1 MMAEPYRQGISQVLA
16 DLDVDGAKGLS
27 DGDAAERQGRYG
39 RNVLP
44 SDDGVNWFQ
53 LIISQ
58 FTDVMVIVLIVAAII
73 SAFLGEA
80 TDVIVILAIVA
91 LNALLGIY
99 QEYQAEQALAALSR
113 LQVPQVRVR
122 RGGQIREISA
132 EELTPGDIVL
142 IGEGDR
148 IPADGRLIESINLQI
163 EEAALTGESVPVE
176 KSTNSISTE
185 GAVPIGD
192 RTNMAYMGTAV
203 NYGRGEMVVTQT
215 GLQTEI
221 GNIATMLLQVQGGAT
236 PLQRRLNHLG
246 HILATAA
253 LIVVAIVFF
262 VGFLI
267 QGIPAEQMF
276 LIAISLAVAA
286 VPEGLPALVTIGL
299 SLGANRMVKR
309 NVLIRR
315 LPAVETLGSV
325 TVICSDKTG
334 TLTKN
339 EMTATYLVLPR
350 HDDIRVEGAGYVA
363 EGDLVSLGTRDPA
376 NLGKPVNA
384 ENDEAAQRMLK
395 AMALST
401 NVYLETQDAGNQ
413 VKVVGDSTE
422 AALLVAAQK
431 IGFTRERLEQD
442 MPRVSELPFSSE
454 RKAMTTVHEVRSDTA
469 QQLFPDAK
477 YVVITKGAPD
487 RLIDWSESEQ
497 TPDAVVALS
506 ESGRSRWQQRV
517 NTMANDGLRVLGIA
531 WRPLD
536 ELPTEITPEIE
547 RDLELIGLIGI
558 LDPARPEAKVA
569 VQRAREA
576 GIRTIM
582 ITGDHALTAEAIA
595 RDLGI
600 IDTGQRAITGSAL
613 DDMGDAELE
622 VALQRTSCFA
632 RVSPAHKLR
641 LVQVLQEQD
650 KIVAM
655 TGDGVNDAPALKQA
669 DIGVAMG
676 ITGADVSKGASE
688 MILTDDN
695 FRSIV
700 AAIEEGRAIYDNIKK
715 FIKYML
721 SSNVGE
727 ILVMFVALL
736 INMPIPLLAIQIL
749 WINLVTDGLPAIALG
764 FEPAE
769 EGVMRRRPRPT
780 NESVFAQG
788 AGLHI
793 AIVGVLIAILTLI
806 SYAWGYTTIGLD
818 AFNPSLGLERLERAA
833 VVDLAGEAATP
844 AAWDEWTAEQR
855 TAFLVA
861 DAEAG
866 ASFLEGHGEGGKDP
880 GRHLLAQAE
889 RVPRTIAF
897 TVLAFTQ
904 MFQVM
909 AIHAGDQTT
918 FWRAGVKGNPLMFWA
933 VLSTFALQLF
943 VVYVPFFQ
951 ELFDTRALDLTHLAV
966 SVVAGIFVL
975 LFVEVEKAAFRRWLF
990 AGNEAGQSPALS

>member
-1 MMAEPYRQGISQVLA
+1 MADAYRQDVQSTLSELGVDQTLG
-16 DLDVDGAKGLS
+16 LD
-27 DGDAAERQGRYG
+27 DAEAQSRLEKFG
-39 RNVLP
+39 RNALP
-44 SDDGVNWFQ
+44 TDQGVNWAR
-53 LIISQ
+53 LILGQ
-58 FTDVMVIVLIVAAII
+58 FTDVMVIILIVAAVI
-73 SAFLGEA
+73 SAILGEA
-80 TDVIVILAIVA
+80 TDVIVILAIVV
-91 LNALLGIY
+91 LNAMLGIY

-122 RGGQIREISA
+122 RGGQIHEISA
-132 EELTPGDIVL
+132 EELVPGDIVL

-148 IPADGRLIESINLQI
+148 IPADGRLIESINLQV
-163 EEAALTGESVPVE
+163 EEAALTGESIPVE
-176 KSTNSISTE
+176 KEVEAIEANEAI
-185 GAVPIGD
+185 PLGD
-192 RTNMAYMGTAV
+192 RVNMAYMGTLV
-203 NYGRGEMVVTQT
+203 NYGRGEMAVTST
-215 GLQTEI
+215 GLRTEI
-221 GNIATMLLQVQGGAT
+221 GNIATMLMQVEEGTT

-246 HILATAA
+246 RILATAA
-253 LIVVAIVFF
+253 LIVVAIVFI
-262 VGFLI
+262 VGFWV

-309 NVLIRR
+309 NALIRR

-325 TVICSDKTG
+325 NVICSDKTG

-350 HDDIRVEGAGYVA
+350 HDDIKVEGTGYVP
-363 EGDLVSLGTRDPA
+363 EGNLVSLGTHDPS
-376 NLGKPVNA
+376 NLGKPVDA
-384 ENDEAAQRMLK
+384 ENDKAAQRMLK

-401 NVYLETQDAGNQ
+401 NVYLETMASADQ

-431 IGFTRERLEQD
+431 IGFTREVLEQE
-442 MPRVSELPFSSE
+442 MPRVAELPFSSE
-454 RKAMTTVHEVRSDTA
+454 RKAMTTVHQVVGEAAKR
-469 QQLFPDAK
+469 LFPDAEF
-477 YVVITKGAPD
+477 VAITKGAPD
-487 RLIDWSESEQ
+487 RLIEWSASEQ
-497 TPDAVVALS
+497 TPDDVVDMS
-506 ESGRSRWQQRV
+506 EGRRRDWQRRV
-517 NTMANDGLRVLGIA
+517 DSMANDGLRVLGIA
-531 WRPLD
+531 WRPLKQLPD
-536 ELPTEITPEIE
+536 EISPEIE
-547 RDLELIGLIGI
+547 RHLELIGLIGI
-558 LDPARPEAKVA
+558 LDPARPEAKIA

-582 ITGDHALTAEAIA
+582 ITGDHVLTAEAIA

-600 IDTGQRAITGSAL
+600 IDGEEKAITGS
-613 DDMGDAELE
+613 ELE
-622 VALQRTSCFA
+622 TLGDEALEAAVRRTSCFA

-641 LVQVLQEQD
+641 LVQVLQNQNN
-650 KIVAM
+650 IVAM

-736 INMPIPLLAIQIL
+736 INLPIPLLAIQIL

-769 EGVMRRRPRPT
+769 KGVMRRRPRPT
-780 NESVFAQG
+780 NESIFAGG
-788 AGLHI
+788 AGIHI
-793 AIVGVLIAILTLI
+793 VLVGILIAILTLI
-806 SYAWGYTTIGLD
+806 SYVWGYGTIGLD
-818 AFNPSLGLERLERAA
+818 ASLPSLGLEHLKRSA
-833 VVDLAGEAATP
+833 VVALAGEEATP
-844 AAWDEWTAEQR
+844 LAWDEWNANEKV
-855 TAFLVA
+855 AFLGVA
-861 DAEAG
+861 EKEAG
-866 ASFLEGHGEGGKDP
+866 AGFLEDHGEGKDP
-880 GRHLLAQAE
+880 GRHLLDQVE
-889 RVPRTIAF
+889 RIPRTIAF

-909 AIHAGDQTT
+909 AIHAGDRTT
-918 FWRAGVKGNPLMFWA
+918 FWQAGFKGNKLLFWA
-933 VLSTFALQLF
+933 VLSTFLLQLI
-943 VVYVPFFQ
+943 VVFIPFFQ
-951 ELFDTRALDLTHLAV
+951 TLFDTAALNVTHVVV
-966 SVVAGIFVL
+966 SIVAGIAVL
-975 LFVEVEKAAFRRWLF
+975 LFVEVEKFVFRRVLQLD
-990 AGNEAGQSPALS
+990 ANLPTPAVA

>member
-1 MMAEPYRQGISQVLA
+1 MTAEPYRQDIGQVLA
-16 DLDVDGAKGLS
+16 GLDVDSAKGLS
-27 DGDAAERQGRYG
+27 DSDVAARHSQYG
-39 RNVLP
+39 KNVLP

-53 LIISQ
+53 LILSQ
-58 FTDVMVIVLIVAAII
+58 FTDVMVIVLIVAAAI
-73 SAFLGEA
+73 SALLGEA

-122 RGGQIREISA
+122 RGGQIHEISA

-176 KSTNSISTE
+176 KIKDAISSE

-192 RTNMAYMGTAV
+192 RANMAYMGTAV

-221 GNIATMLLQVQGGAT
+221 GNIATMLLQVEGGAT

-363 EGDLVSLGTRDPA
+363 EGDLVSLGTHDPA
-376 NLGKPVNA
+376 NLGKQVDA
-384 ENDEAAQRMLK
+384 DNDDAAQRMLK

-401 NVYLETQDAGNQ
+401 NVFLETQDTSNQ

-431 IGFTRERLEQD
+431 IGFTREQLEQD
-442 MPRVSELPFSSE
+442 MPRVAELPFSSE
-454 RKAMTTVHEVRSDTA
+454 RKAMTTVHEVQGETA
-469 QQLFPDAK
+469 HRLFPDAK
-477 YVVITKGAPD
+477 FAVITKGAPD
-487 RLIDWSESEQ
+487 RLIEWSESEQ
-497 TPDAVVALS
+497 TPDAVVDLN
-506 ESGRSRWQQRV
+506 ESGRDRWQQRV
-517 NTMANDGLRVLGIA
+517 NAMANDGLRVLGIA

-547 RDLELIGLIGI
+547 RGLELIGLIGI

-600 IDTGQRAITGSAL
+600 IDAGQRAITGGVL
-613 DDMGDAELE
+613 DDMADAELE
-622 VALQRTSCFA
+622 AALQQTACFA

-641 LVQVLQEQD
+641 LVQVLQGQD
-650 KIVAM
+650 NIVAM

-833 VVDLAGEAATP
+833 IVDLVGEEAAP
-844 AAWDEWTAEQR
+844 AAWDDWTAKQR

-866 ASFLEGHGEGGKDP
+866 ASFLEGHGEAGKDP

-889 RVPRTIAF
+889 RIPRTIAF

-904 MFQVM
+904 MFQVV

-918 FWRAGVKGNPLMFWA
+918 FWRAGFKGNPLMFWA
-933 VLSTFALQLF
+933 VLSTFALQLI

-951 ELFDTRALDLTHLAV
+951 ELFDTRALNMTHLAV

-990 AGNEAGQSPALS
+990 AGNKPGQSPALS

>member
-1 MMAEPYRQGISQVLA
+1 MAAPYRQQTDRTLA
-16 DLDVDGAKGLS
+16 ELGVDKTLGLH
-27 DGDAAERQGRYG
+27 DAEVQARQIEFGT
-39 RNVLP
+39 NALP
-44 SDDGVNWFQ
+44 TDQGVNWIQ
-53 LIISQ
+53 LILGQ
-58 FTDVMVIVLIVAAII
+58 FTDVMVIILIIAAAI
-73 SAFLGEA
+73 SALLGEA
-80 TDVIVILAIVA
+80 TDVVVILAIVA

-113 LQVPQVRVR
+113 LQVPLVRVR
-122 RGGQIREISA
+122 RGGHIHEISA
-132 EELTPGDIVL
+132 EELVPGDVVL
-142 IGEGDR
+142 VGEGDR
-148 IPADGRLIESINLQI
+148 IPADGRLIEAINLQI

-176 KSTNSISTE
+176 KDTAAIVSQEDI
-185 GAVPIGD
+185 AIGD
-192 RTNMAYMGTAV
+192 RKNMAYMGTAV
-203 NYGRGEMVVTQT
+203 NYGRGEMVVTAT
-215 GLQTEI
+215 GLSTEI
-221 GNIATMLLQVQGGAT
+221 GNIATMLLQVEEGTT

-246 HILATAA
+246 RILATGA

-262 VGFLI
+262 VGFLV

-350 HDDIRVEGAGYVA
+350 HDDIRVEGTGYA
-363 EGDLVSLGTRDPA
+363 PEGDLVSLGTHDPA
-376 NLGKPVNA
+376 NLGQPVDA

-401 NVYLETQDAGNQ
+401 NVYLETLDASDQ
-413 VKVVGDSTE
+413 LKVVGDSTE

-431 IGFTRERLEQD
+431 IGFTRERLEDD
-442 MPRVSELPFSSE
+442 MPRVAELPFSSA
-454 RKAMTTVHEVRSDTA
+454 RKAMTTVHEVLGETA
-469 QQLFPDAK
+469 QRLFPGAK
-477 YVVITKGAPD
+477 FVAITKGAPD
-487 RLIDWSESEQ
+487 RLIEWSTSEQ
-497 TPDAVVALS
+497 TPEAAVDLS
-506 ESGRSRWQQRV
+506 ESRRMDWQRRV
-517 NTMANDGLRVLGIA
+517 DAMANEGLRVLGIA
-531 WRPLD
+531 WRPLE
-536 ELPTEITPEIE
+536 ELPAAITPEIE
-547 RDLELIGLIGI
+547 RGLELIGLIGI

-569 VQRAREA
+569 VRRAREA

-600 IDTGQRAITGSAL
+600 IGVEQRAITGSEL
-613 DDMGDAELE
+613 EPMSDAELE
-622 VALQRTSCFA
+622 RAAARTSCFA
-632 RVSPAHKLR
+632 RVSPTHKLR
-641 LVQVLQEQD
+641 LVQVLQKQGN
-650 KIVAM
+650 IVAM

-688 MILTDDN
+688 MVLTDDN

-727 ILVMFVALL
+727 ILVMFIALL
-736 INMPIPLLAIQIL
+736 INLPIPLLAIQIL

-780 NESVFAQG
+780 NESIFAQG
-788 AGLHI
+788 TGLHI
-793 AIVGVLIAILTLI
+793 VLVGVLIAILTLI
-806 SYAWGYTTIGLD
+806 SYVWGYSTIGLD
-818 AFNPSLGLERLERAA
+818 AFDPSLKLETLGRAA
-833 VVDLAGEAATP
+833 VVEIAGEEAAP
-844 AAWDEWTAEQR
+844 ADWDAWSAEER
-855 TAFLVA
+855 IIFLGVA
-861 DAEAG
+861 EAEAG
-866 ASFLEGHGEGGKDP
+866 AQFLEEHEGGIADP
-880 GRHLLAQAE
+880 GRHLLDQAE
-889 RVPRTIAF
+889 RIPRTIAF

-909 AIHAGDQTT
+909 AIHAGDRTT
-918 FWRAGVKGNPLMFWA
+918 FLQAGFKGNPLMFWA
-933 VLSTFALQLF
+933 VLSTFILQLL
-943 VVYVPFFQ
+943 VVYAPFFQ
-951 ELFDTRALDLTHLAV
+951 HLFDTSPMSLTHVIA
-966 SVVAGIFVL
+966 SVGAGLFVL
-975 LFVEVEKAAFRRWLF
+975 LFVEVEKMVFRRAWR
-990 AGNEAGQSPALS
+990 ANEALQAET

>member
-1 MMAEPYRQGISQVLA
+1 MLMQV
-16 DLDVDGAKGLS
+16 
-27 DGDAAERQGRYG
+27 
-39 RNVLP
+39 
-44 SDDGVNWFQ
+44 
-53 LIISQ
+53 
-58 FTDVMVIVLIVAAII
+58 
-73 SAFLGEA
+73 
-80 TDVIVILAIVA
+80 
-91 LNALLGIY
+91 
-99 QEYQAEQALAALSR
+99 
-113 LQVPQVRVR
+113 
-122 RGGQIREISA
+122 
-132 EELTPGDIVL
+132 EE
-142 IGEGDR
+142 
-148 IPADGRLIESINLQI
+148 
-163 EEAALTGESVPVE
+163 
-176 KSTNSISTE
+176 
-185 GAVPIGD
+185 
-192 RTNMAYMGTAV
+192 GT
-203 NYGRGEMVVTQT
+203 
-215 GLQTEI
+215 
-221 GNIATMLLQVQGGAT
+221 T

-246 HILATAA
+246 RILATAA
-253 LIVVAIVFF
+253 LIVVAIVFI
-262 VGFLI
+262 VGFWV

-309 NVLIRR
+309 NALIRR

-325 TVICSDKTG
+325 NVICSDKTG

-350 HDDIRVEGAGYVA
+350 HDDIKVEGTGYLPK
-363 EGDLVSLGTRDPA
+363 GNLVSLGTHDPA
-376 NLGKPVNA
+376 NLGKPIDA

-401 NVYLETQDAGNQ
+401 NVYLETMDSTDQ

-431 IGFTRERLEQD
+431 IGFTRESLEQD
-442 MPRVSELPFSSE
+442 MPRVAELPFSSE
-454 RKAMTTVHEVRSDTA
+454 RKAMTTVHQVVGETA
-469 QQLFPDAK
+469 KRLFPDAE
-477 YVVITKGAPD
+477 YVAITKGAPD
-487 RLIDWSESEQ
+487 RLIEWSESEQ
-497 TPDAVVALS
+497 TPDDVVDLS
-506 ESGRSRWQQRV
+506 ESRRMDWQQRV
-517 NTMANDGLRVLGIA
+517 DSMANDGLRVLGIA

-536 ELPTEITPEIE
+536 DLPEQIGPEIE
-547 RDLELIGLIGI
+547 RGLELIGLIGI

-582 ITGDHALTAEAIA
+582 ITGDHILTAEAIA

-600 IDTGQRAITGSAL
+600 IDDEERAITGSEL
-613 DDMGDAELE
+613 DSLSDEELE
-622 VALQRTSCFA
+622 AAARQTSCFA

-641 LVQVLQEQD
+641 LVQVLQNQNN
-650 KIVAM
+650 IVAM

-736 INMPIPLLAIQIL
+736 INLPIPLLAIQIL

-780 NESVFAQG
+780 NESIFAGG
-788 AGLHI
+788 AGIHI
-793 AIVGVLIAILTLI
+793 VLVGILIAILTLI
-806 SYAWGYTTIGLD
+806 SYVWGYTTIGLD
-818 AFNPSLGLERLERAA
+818 SSLPSLGLEQLDRDALVELTG
-833 VVDLAGEAATP
+833 DEAAP
-844 AAWDEWTAEQR
+844 EAWDEWSTNDRVVFLGIAEK
-855 TAFLVA
+855 
-861 DAEAG
+861 EAG
-866 ASFLEGHGEGGKDP
+866 AGFLEDHGEGKDP
-880 GRHLLAQAE
+880 GRHLLDQAE
-889 RVPRTIAF
+889 RTPRTIAF

-909 AIHAGDQTT
+909 AIHAGDRTT
-918 FWRAGVKGNPLMFWA
+918 FWQAGFKGNMLLFWA
-933 VLSTFALQLF
+933 VLSTFLLQLI

-951 ELFDTRALDLTHLAV
+951 TLFDTTALDLTHVVV
-966 SVVAGIFVL
+966 SIVAGIAVL
-975 LFVEVEKAAFRRWLF
+975 LFVEVEKLVFRRMLSLDTS
-990 AGNEAGQSPALS
+990 AAAPAAA

>member
-1 MMAEPYRQGISQVLA
+1 MAETFRK
-16 DLDVDGAKGLS
+16 DVHEVAVEFGVDPAQGLS
-27 DGDAAERQGRYG
+27 DAEVLSRQGEFG
-39 RNVLP
+39 KNALP
-44 SDDGVNWFQ
+44 TDEGTNWAG
-53 LIISQ
+53 LILGQ
-58 FTDVMVIVLIVAAII
+58 FTDVMVIVLIVAAAI
-73 SAFLGEA
+73 SALLGEA

-122 RGGQIREISA
+122 RESQIHEISA
-132 EELTPGDIVL
+132 EELVPGDIVL

-148 IPADGRLIESINLQI
+148 IPADGRLSETINLQI

-176 KSTNSISTE
+176 KSTSVIEIE
-185 GAVPIGD
+185 GDVPLGD
-192 RTNMAYMGTAV
+192 RSNMAYMGTAV
-203 NYGRGEMVVTQT
+203 NYGRGEMVVTKT

-221 GNIATMLLQVQGGAT
+221 GNIATMLLQVEEGTT

-267 QGIPAEQMF
+267 QGVPAEQMF

-325 TVICSDKTG
+325 NIICSDKTG

-350 HDDIRVEGAGYVA
+350 HDDIRVEGTGYIP
-363 EGDLVSLGTRDPA
+363 EGGLFSLGTHDPA
-376 NLGKPVNA
+376 NLGKPVDA
-384 ENDEAAQRMLK
+384 ETDFAAQRMLK

-401 NVYLETQDAGNQ
+401 NVYLETQDSGDQ

-442 MPRVSELPFSSE
+442 MPRVAELPFSSE
-454 RKAMTTVHEVRSDTA
+454 RKAMTTVHEVLGDTA
-469 QQLFPDAK
+469 RDLFPDTK
-477 YVVITKGAPD
+477 YVIITKGAPD
-487 RLIDWSESEQ
+487 RLIDWSTSEQ
-497 TPDAVVALS
+497 TPDDIVDLS
-506 ESGRSRWQQRV
+506 EGRRGDWQQRV
-517 NTMANDGLRVLGIA
+517 DTMANDGLRVLGIA
-531 WRPLD
+531 WRSLD
-536 ELPTEITPEIE
+536 ELPAEIGPEIE

-576 GIRTIM
+576 GVRTIM

-595 RDLGI
+595 RDLSI
-600 IDTGQRAITGSAL
+600 IDAEERAISGSDLDAMSDEELDEAVQRA
-613 DDMGDAELE
+613 
-622 VALQRTSCFA
+622 SCFA

-641 LVQVLQEQD
+641 LVQALQD
-650 KIVAM
+650 RDNIVAM

-676 ITGADVSKGASE
+676 ITGADVSKGAAE

-736 INMPIPLLAIQIL
+736 INLPLPLLAIQIL

-780 NESVFAQG
+780 NESIFAHG
-788 AGLHI
+788 TGIHI
-793 AIVGVLIAILTLI
+793 VLVGILIAILTLA
-806 SYAWGYTTIGLD
+806 SYAWGYTTINLD
-818 AFNPSLGLERLERAA
+818 AFSPSLGLEALGRSA
-833 VVDLAGEAATP
+833 VVGLAGEEATP
-844 AAWDEWTAEQR
+844 ATWDEWTAGER
-855 TAFLVA
+855 VAFLGS
-861 DAEAG
+861 AEAG
-866 ASFLEGHGEGGKDP
+866 AQFLEGHEEGGKDP
-880 GRHLLAQAE
+880 GRQLLSQAE
-889 RVPRTIAF
+889 RIPRTIAF

-904 MFQVM
+904 MFQVV
-909 AIHAGDQTT
+909 AIHAGDHTT
-918 FWRAGVKGNPLMFWA
+918 FWRAGFKGNPLMFWA
-933 VLSTFALQLF
+933 VLSTFVLQLI

-951 ELFDTRALDLTHLAV
+951 ELFDTRALDMTHV
-966 SVVAGIFVL
+966 VISVVAGIFVL
-975 LFVEVEKAAFRRWLF
+975 LFVEVEKVVFRHWLLTDEEGRMAA
-990 AGNEAGQSPALS
+990 AP

>member
-1 MMAEPYRQGISQVLA
+1 METFRKDIDEVAAEYG
-16 DLDVDGAKGLS
+16 VDPAQGLS
-27 DGDAAERQGRYG
+27 ESKAVARQSEYG
-39 RNVLP
+39 KNALP
-44 SDDGVNWFQ
+44 TDEGVNWLQ
-53 LIISQ
+53 MILAQ
-58 FTDVMVIVLIVAAII
+58 FTDVMVIVLIVAAAI
-73 SAFLGEA
+73 SALLGEA

-122 RGGQIREISA
+122 RDGQIREISA
-132 EELTPGDIVL
+132 EDLVPGDVVL

-148 IPADGRLIESINLQI
+148 IPADGRLIETINLQT

-176 KSTNSISTE
+176 KSTAPIETAGN
-185 GAVPIGD
+185 VPLGD
-192 RTNMAYMGTAV
+192 RLNMAFMGTAV
-203 NYGRGEMVVTQT
+203 NYGRGEMVVTRI
-215 GLQTEI
+215 GLNTEI
-221 GNIATMLLQVQGGAT
+221 GNIATMLLQVEEGTT

-325 TVICSDKTG
+325 NVICSDKTG

-350 HDDIRVEGAGYVA
+350 HDDIRVEGTGYVP
-363 EGDLVSLGTRDPA
+363 EGGLFSLGTRDPA
-376 NLGKPVNA
+376 NLGKPVDA
-384 ENDEAAQRMLK
+384 EKDFAAQRMLK

-401 NVYLETQDAGNQ
+401 NVYLETQDNSDQ
-413 VKVVGDSTE
+413 VNVVGDSTE
-422 AALLVAAQK
+422 AALLVAARK
-431 IGFTRERLEQD
+431 IGFTRERLERD
-442 MPRVSELPFSSE
+442 MPRVAELPFSSE
-454 RKAMTTVHEVRSDTA
+454 RKAMSTVHEVAGETA
-469 QQLFPDAK
+469 RLLFPDTK

-487 RLIDWSESEQ
+487 RLIDWSTSEQ
-497 TPDAVVALS
+497 TPDDVVDMS
-506 ESGRSRWQQRV
+506 ERRRSDWQERV
-517 NTMANDGLRVLGIA
+517 DAMANDGLRVLGIA
-531 WRPLD
+531 WKPLD
-536 ELPTEITPEIE
+536 DLPAEMGPEIE
-547 RDLELIGLIGI
+547 RELELIGLIGI

-595 RDLGI
+595 RDLDI
-600 IDTGQRAITGSAL
+600 IDAQERAISGSEL
-613 DDMGDAELE
+613 DGMTDEELDE
-622 VALQRTSCFA
+622 AVRRTSCFA

-641 LVQVLQEQD
+641 LVQTLQEQD
-650 KIVAM
+650 NIVAM

-669 DIGVAMG
+669 EIGVAMG

-736 INMPIPLLAIQIL
+736 INLPIPLLAIQIL

-780 NESVFAQG
+780 NESIFAQG
-788 AGLHI
+788 AGIHI
-793 AIVGVLIAILTLI
+793 AVVGVLIAILTLA
-806 SYAWGYTTIGLD
+806 SYVWGYTTINLD
-818 AFNPSLGLERLERAA
+818 AFSPSLGLEALDRAA
-833 VVDLAGEAATP
+833 LVKLAGAEAAP
-844 AAWDEWTAEQR
+844 EAWDDWAAEER
-855 TAFLVA
+855 VAFLGS
-861 DAEAG
+861 AEAG
-866 ASFLEGHGEGGKDP
+866 AQFLEEHEEGGKDP
-880 GRHLLAQAE
+880 GRHLMSQVE
-889 RVPRTIAF
+889 RIPRTIAF

-904 MFQVM
+904 MFQVI
-909 AIHAGDQTT
+909 AIHAGDHTT
-918 FWRAGVKGNPLMFWA
+918 FWRAGFKGNPLMFWA
-933 VLSTFALQLF
+933 VLSTFLLQLI

-951 ELFDTRALDLTHLAV
+951 NLFDTRALDMTHVIV
-966 SVVAGIFVL
+966 SVVAGIAVL
-975 LFVEVEKAAFRRWLF
+975 FFVEAEKAVFRHSLLADKERRM
-990 AGNEAGQSPALS
+990 ATP

>member
-1 MMAEPYRQGISQVLA
+1 MMAEPFRQGTLQVLA
-16 DLDVDGAKGLS
+16 ALEVDSALGLS
-27 DGDAAERQGRYG
+27 DAEALQRQSEHGK
-39 RNVLP
+39 NVLP
-44 SDDGVNWFQ
+44 SDDGVNWFK
-53 LIISQ
+53 LVMAQ
-58 FTDVMVIVLIVAAII
+58 FTDVMVIVLIVAAFI
-73 SAFLGEA
+73 SALLGEA

-122 RGGQIREISA
+122 RGGQIHEISA

-163 EEAALTGESVPVE
+163 EEAALTGESAPVE
-176 KSTNSISTE
+176 KVTGAITNE

-192 RTNMAYMGTAV
+192 RANMAYMGTAV

-221 GNIATMLLQVQGGAT
+221 GNIATMLLQVEAGTT

-309 NVLIRR
+309 SVLIRR

-325 TVICSDKTG
+325 NVICSDKTG

-363 EGDLVSLGTRDPA
+363 EGNLVSLGTQDPA
-376 NLGKPVNA
+376 NRGIPVNVKK
-384 ENDEAAQRMLK
+384 DEAAQRMLK

-401 NVYLETQDAGNQ
+401 NVYLETQAASDQ

-431 IGFTRERLEQD
+431 IGFTREQLELD
-442 MPRVSELPFSSE
+442 LPRVAELPFSSE
-454 RKAMTTVHEVRSDTA
+454 RKAMTTVHEVRGEAA
-469 QQLFPDAK
+469 QRLFPDAK

-487 RLIDWSESEQ
+487 RLIEWSESER
-497 TPDAVVALS
+497 TPDEALDLS
-506 ESGRSRWQQRV
+506 DSDRRLWQQRV
-517 NTMANDGLRVLGIA
+517 DELANDGLRVLGIA

-536 ELPTEITPEIE
+536 ELPTEIRPEIE

-558 LDPARPEAKVA
+558 LDPARPEAKLA
-569 VQRAREA
+569 VRRAREA

-600 IDTGQRAITGSAL
+600 IDAEQKAITGTAL
-613 DDMGDAELE
+613 EDMTDAELE
-622 VALQRTSCFA
+622 AAFERTSCFA

-641 LVQVLQEQD
+641 LVQLLQGQNN
-650 KIVAM
+650 IVAM

-736 INMPIPLLAIQIL
+736 INLPIPLLAIQIL

-769 EGVMRRRPRPT
+769 EGVMQRRPRPS
-780 NESVFAQG
+780 NESIFAQG
-788 AGLHI
+788 TGLHI

-818 AFNPSLGLERLERAA
+818 ASSPSLGLEGLERAA
-833 VVDLAGEAATP
+833 VVDLAGEDAVP
-844 AAWDEWTAEQR
+844 DAWDGWTADER
-855 TAFLVA
+855 VVFL
-861 DAEAG
+861 DAEAATG
-866 ASFLEGHGEGGKDP
+866 ADFLEAHDEADGAP
-880 GRHLLAQAE
+880 GPHLLNQAE
-889 RVPRTIAF
+889 RIPRTIAF

-918 FWRAGVKGNPLMFWA
+918 FWQAGFKGNKLLFWA
-933 VLSTFALQLF
+933 VLSTFALQLI
-943 VVYVPFFQ
+943 VVYMPLFQ
-951 ELFDTRALDLTHLAV
+951 ELFDTRALDMTHLAV
-966 SVVAGIFVL
+966 SIIAGLFVL
-975 LFVEVEKAAFRRWLF
+975 LFVEVEKAVFRRWLF
-990 AGNEAGQSPALS
+990 AGKLSL

>member
-1 MMAEPYRQGISQVLA
+1 MAAAYRQDVQATLSQLEVDKTA
-16 DLDVDGAKGLS
+16 GLDDAEVRSRQAKFGKN
-27 DGDAAERQGRYG
+27 A
-39 RNVLP
+39 LP
-44 SDDGVNWFQ
+44 SDQGVNWIQ
-53 LIISQ
+53 LILGQ
-58 FTDVMVIVLIVAAII
+58 FTDVMVIILIVAAFI
-73 SAFLGEA
+73 SALLGEA

-91 LNALLGIY
+91 LNAMLGIY

-122 RGGQIREISA
+122 RSGKIQEISA

-148 IPADGRLIESINLQI
+148 VPADGRLIESINLQV
-163 EEAALTGESVPVE
+163 EEAALTGESAPVDKE
-176 KSTNSISTE
+176 TDAIKTDEVI
-185 GAVPIGD
+185 PLGD
-192 RTNMAYMGTAV
+192 RVNMAYMGTTV
-203 NYGRGEMVVTQT
+203 NYGRGEMVVIHT
-215 GLQTEI
+215 GLRTEI
-221 GNIATMLLQVQGGAT
+221 GNIATMLMQVEEGTT

-246 HILATAA
+246 RILASAA
-253 LIVVAIVFF
+253 LIVVAIVFI
-262 VGFLI
+262 VGFWV

-309 NVLIRR
+309 NALIRR

-334 TLTKN
+334 TLTRN
-339 EMTATYLVLPR
+339 EMTATRLVLPR
-350 HDDIRVEGAGYVA
+350 QDEIKIEGAGYLP
-363 EGDLVSLGTRDPA
+363 EGKLVSLGAREPA
-376 NLGKPVNA
+376 NPGEPVDM
-384 ENDEAAQRMLK
+384 ENDMAAQRMLK

-401 NVYLETQDAGNQ
+401 NVYLERLAADQI
-413 VKVVGDSTE
+413 KVVGDSTE

-431 IGFTRERLEQD
+431 AGYTREDLERE
-442 MPRVSELPFSSE
+442 MPRVAELPFSSE
-454 RKAMTTVHEVRSDTA
+454 RKAMTTAHQLRGESAKR
-469 QQLFPDAK
+469 LFPHAE
-477 YVVITKGAPD
+477 YAVITKGAPD
-487 RLIDWSESEQ
+487 RLIDWSTSERG
-497 TPDAVVALS
+497 PDEIVELS
-506 ESGRSRWQQRV
+506 ESRRQDWQRRV
-517 NTMANDGLRVLGIA
+517 DAMANDGLRVLGIA

-536 ELPTEITPEIE
+536 NLPRELKPEIE
-547 RDLELIGLIGI
+547 RGLELIGLIGI

-569 VQRAREA
+569 VRRAREA
-576 GIRTIM
+576 GVRTIM
-582 ITGDHALTAEAIA
+582 ITGDHILTAEAIA

-600 IDTGQRAITGSAL
+600 IDGEEHAISGSEL
-613 DDMGDAELE
+613 DSLSDEELDA
-622 VALQRTSCFA
+622 AARQTSCFA

-641 LVQVLQEQD
+641 LVQALQNQ
-650 KIVAM
+650 KNIVAM

-676 ITGADVSKGASE
+676 ITGADVSKGASA

-736 INMPIPLLAIQIL
+736 INLPIPLLAIQIL

-769 EGVMRRRPRPT
+769 KGVMRRRPRPP
-780 NESVFAQG
+780 NESIFAGG
-788 AGLHI
+788 AGIHI
-793 AIVGVLIAILTLI
+793 VLVGVLIAILTLI
-806 SYAWGYTTIGLD
+806 SYIWGYGTIGLD
-818 AFNPSLGLERLERAA
+818 ASLPSLGLERLDRGAL
-833 VVDLAGEAATP
+833 VQLAGEDAVP
-844 AAWDEWTAEQR
+844 QGWDEWKAGER
-855 TAFLVA
+855 VAFLGVA
-861 DAEAG
+861 DAQAG
-866 ASFLEGHGEGGKDP
+866 EGFLERHGEGKDP
-880 GRHLLAQAE
+880 GRHLLDQAE

-909 AIHAGDQTT
+909 AIHAGDRTT
-918 FWRAGVKGNPLMFWA
+918 FWQAGFKGNRLLFWA
-933 VLSTFALQLF
+933 VLSTFLLQLI
-943 VVYVPFFQ
+943 VVYLPFFQ
-951 ELFDTRALDLTHLAV
+951 TLFDTAALNTTH
-966 SVVAGIFVL
+966 VAASIAAGVAVL
-975 LFVEVEKAAFRRWLF
+975 LFVEVEKLVFRRALRPN
-990 AGNEAGQSPALS
+990 ASAPAPSSA

>member
-1 MMAEPYRQGISQVLA
+1 MIETFRKDIHEVAAEYG
-16 DLDVDGAKGLS
+16 VDPARGLS
-27 DGDAAERQGRYG
+27 ESEAVARQSEYG
-39 RNVLP
+39 KNALP
-44 SDDGVNWFQ
+44 TDEGVNWAQ
-53 LIISQ
+53 LILGQ
-58 FTDVMVIVLIVAAII
+58 FTDVMVIVLIVAAAI
-73 SAFLGEA
+73 SALLGEA

-122 RGGQIREISA
+122 RDGHIHEISA

-148 IPADGRLIESINLQI
+148 IPADGRLIETINLQI

-176 KSTNSISTE
+176 KSTAPIETA
-185 GAVPIGD
+185 GDVPLGD
-192 RTNMAYMGTAV
+192 RMNMAFMGTAV
-203 NYGRGEMVVTQT
+203 NYGRGEMVVTRI
-215 GLQTEI
+215 GLNTEI
-221 GNIATMLLQVQGGAT
+221 GNIATMLLQVEEGTT

-325 TVICSDKTG
+325 NVICSDKTG
-334 TLTKN
+334 TLTRN

-350 HDDIRVEGAGYVA
+350 HDDIRVEGTGYLP
-363 EGDLVSLGTRDPA
+363 EGGLFSLGTHDPA
-376 NLGKPVNA
+376 SLGKPVNA
-384 ENDEAAQRMLK
+384 KEDFAAQRMLK

-401 NVYLETQDAGNQ
+401 NVYLETQDNSDQ

-431 IGFTRERLEQD
+431 IGFTREQLERD
-442 MPRVSELPFSSE
+442 MPRVAELPFSSE
-454 RKAMTTVHEVRSDTA
+454 RKAMTTVHEVAGETA
-469 QQLFPDAK
+469 RMLFPDAK
-477 YVVITKGAPD
+477 YVIITKGAPD
-487 RLIDWSESEQ
+487 RLIEWSTSEQ
-497 TPDAVVALS
+497 TPDDVIDMS
-506 ESGRSRWQQRV
+506 EGRRSDWQKRV
-517 NTMANDGLRVLGIA
+517 DAMANDGLRVLGIA
-531 WRPLD
+531 WRPLA
-536 ELPTEITPEIE
+536 ELPAQMGPEIE

-576 GIRTIM
+576 GVRTIM

-600 IDTGQRAITGSAL
+600 IETGERAISGSEL
-613 DDMGDAELE
+613 DAMTDEELDAA
-622 VALQRTSCFA
+622 VRRTSCFA

-641 LVQVLQEQD
+641 LVQALQD
-650 KIVAM
+650 HDNIVAM

-736 INMPIPLLAIQIL
+736 INLPIPLLAIQIL

-780 NESVFAQG
+780 NESIFAQG
-788 AGLHI
+788 TGIHI
-793 AIVGVLIAILTLI
+793 AVVGVLIAILTLA
-806 SYAWGYTTIGLD
+806 SYVWGYTTVNLD
-818 AFNPSLGLERLERAA
+818 AFSPSLGLEALDRAA
-833 VVDLAGEAATP
+833 VVELAGAEAAP
-844 AAWDEWTAEQR
+844 EIWDDWSAEER
-855 TAFLVA
+855 VAFLGS
-861 DAEAG
+861 AEAG
-866 ASFLEGHGEGGKDP
+866 AQFQEEHGEGSKDP
-880 GRHLLAQAE
+880 GRHLMSQVE
-889 RVPRTIAF
+889 RIPRTIAF

-904 MFQVM
+904 MFQVV
-909 AIHAGDQTT
+909 AIRAGDHTT
-918 FWRAGVKGNPLMFWA
+918 FWRAGFKDNPLMFWA
-933 VLSTFALQLF
+933 VLSTFLLQLI

-951 ELFDTRALDLTHLAV
+951 GLFDTRALAMTHVVV
-966 SVVAGIFVL
+966 SVVAGIAVL
-975 LFVEVEKAAFRRWLF
+975 LFVEAEKAVFRHSLLADKERRM
-990 AGNEAGQSPALS
+990 ATP

>member
-1 MMAEPYRQGISQVLA
+1 MAEAYRQ
-16 DLDVDGAKGLS
+16 DVQATLSALGVDQPKGLDQVEIES
-27 DGDAAERQGRYG
+27 RLAKFGKNA
-39 RNVLP
+39 LP
-44 SDDGVNWFQ
+44 TDQGVNWVQ
-53 LIISQ
+53 LLLGQ
-58 FTDVMVIVLIVAAII
+58 FTDVMVIILIVAAVI
-73 SAFLGEA
+73 SALLGEA

-122 RGGQIREISA
+122 RGGHIHEISA
-132 EELTPGDIVL
+132 EALVPGDIVL

-148 IPADGRLIESINLQI
+148 IPADGRLIETINLQV

-176 KSTNSISTE
+176 KETAAIESQAAI
-185 GAVPIGD
+185 PLGD
-192 RTNMAYMGTAV
+192 RLNMAYMGTTV
-203 NYGRGEMVVTQT
+203 NYGRGEMVVINT
-215 GLQTEI
+215 GLRTEI
-221 GNIATMLLQVQGGAT
+221 GNIASMLMQVEAGTT

-246 HILATAA
+246 RILASAA
-253 LIVVAIVFF
+253 IIVVAIVFI
-262 VGFLI
+262 VGFWV

-299 SLGANRMVKR
+299 SLGANRMVKQ
-309 NVLIRR
+309 NALIRR

-325 TVICSDKTG
+325 NVICSDKTG

-350 HDDIRVEGAGYVA
+350 HDDIKVEGAGYQP
-363 EGDLVSLGTRDPA
+363 EGNLISLGTYDPA
-376 NLGKPVNA
+376 NLGKLVDA

-401 NVYLETQDAGNQ
+401 NVYLETIDTSKQI
-413 VKVVGDSTE
+413 KVVGDSTE

-431 IGFTRERLEQD
+431 IGFTREGLEQD
-442 MPRVSELPFSSE
+442 LPRVAELPFSSE
-454 RKAMTTVHEVRSDTA
+454 RKAMTTVHQVLGGTA
-469 QQLFPDAK
+469 KRLFPDAA
-477 YVVITKGAPD
+477 YIAITKGAPD
-487 RLIDWSESEQ
+487 RLIEWSESEQ
-497 TPDAVVALS
+497 TPDDVVDLS
-506 ESGRSRWQQRV
+506 DSRRLDWQRRV
-517 NTMANDGLRVLGIA
+517 DAMANDGLRVLGIA

-536 ELPTEITPEIE
+536 ELPQKISPEIE

-558 LDPARPEAKVA
+558 LDPARPEAKLA

-600 IDTGQRAITGSAL
+600 INEAGRAITGSEL
-613 DDMGDAELE
+613 DGLSDSEL
-622 VALQRTSCFA
+622 AAARQTSCFA

-641 LVQVLQEQD
+641 LVQILQSQD
-650 KIVAM
+650 NIVAM

-736 INMPIPLLAIQIL
+736 INLPIPLLAIQIL

-769 EGVMRRRPRPT
+769 KGVMRRRPRPT
-780 NESVFAQG
+780 NESIFAGG
-788 AGLHI
+788 AGIHI
-793 AIVGVLIAILTLI
+793 VLVGILIAILTLI
-806 SYAWGYTTIGLD
+806 SYVWAYTTIGLD
-818 AFNPSLGLERLERAA
+818 ASVPSLGLEQLDRAA
-833 VVDLAGEAATP
+833 VVALAGDEATP
-844 AAWDEWTAEQR
+844 AAWDEWKASER
-855 TAFLVA
+855 VAFLGLG
-861 DAEAG
+861 DQEAG
-866 ASFLEGHGEGGKDP
+866 AGFLEAHDDGKDP
-880 GRHLLAQAE
+880 GRHLLDQAE
-889 RVPRTIAF
+889 RIPRTIAF

-909 AIHAGDQTT
+909 AIHAGDHIT
-918 FWRAGVKGNPLMFWA
+918 FWQAGFKGNTLLFWA
-933 VLSTFALQLF
+933 VLSTFLLQLI
-943 VVYVPFFQ
+943 VVYLPFFQ
-951 ELFDTRALDLTHLAV
+951 TLFDTSALDFTQVCV
-966 SVVAGIFVL
+966 SIVAGLFVL
-975 LFVEVEKAAFRRWLF
+975 LFVEVEKFVFRRVLKLER
-990 AGNEAGQSPALS
+990 NSPA

>member
-1 MMAEPYRQGISQVLA
+1 MSEAYRQNYQAILKEHG
-16 DLDVDGAKGLS
+16 VDKAQGL
-27 DGDAAERQGRYG
+27 GDSEIESRQLEFGK
-39 RNVLP
+39 NALP
-44 SDDGVNWFQ
+44 TDEGVNWIQ
-53 LIISQ
+53 LILGQ
-58 FTDVMVIVLIVAAII
+58 FTDVMVIILIVAAVI
-73 SAFLGEA
+73 SALLGEA

-91 LNALLGIY
+91 LNAMLGIY

-122 RGGQIREISA
+122 RGGHIHEISA
-132 EELTPGDIVL
+132 EELVPGDVVL

-148 IPADGRLIESINLQI
+148 IPADGRLIEVINLQI

-176 KSTNSISTE
+176 KDTDSID
-185 GAVPIGD
+185 AAADVPIGD
-192 RTNMAYMGTAV
+192 RKNMAYMGTSV
-203 NYGRGEMVVTQT
+203 NYGRGEMIVTST
-215 GLQTEI
+215 GLRTEI
-221 GNIATMLLQVQGGAT
+221 GNIATMLLQVEAGTT

-246 HILATAA
+246 RILATGA
-253 LIVVAIVFF
+253 LIVVVIVFF
-262 VGFLI
+262 VGFLV
-267 QGIPAEQMF
+267 QGIPAERMF

-309 NVLIRR
+309 NALIRR

-350 HDDIRVEGAGYVA
+350 HDDIRVEGTGYVP
-363 EGDLVSLGTRDPA
+363 EGDLVSLGTHDPA
-376 NLGKPVNA
+376 NLGKPVDA
-384 ENDEAAQRMLK
+384 ENDDVAQRMLK

-401 NVYLETQDAGNQ
+401 NVYLETQDTSNQ

-442 MPRVSELPFSSE
+442 MPRVAELPFSSE
-454 RKAMTTVHEVRSDTA
+454 RKAMTTVHEVMGEAAKR
-469 QQLFPDAK
+469 LFPEAK
-477 YVVITKGAPD
+477 YVAITKGAPD
-487 RLIDWSESEQ
+487 RLIEWSTSEQ
-497 TPDAVVALS
+497 TADEVVDLS
-506 ESGRSRWQQRV
+506 ESSRRDWQHRV
-517 NTMANDGLRVLGIA
+517 DAMANDGLRVLGIA

-536 ELPTEITPEIE
+536 ELPGEITPEIE
-547 RDLELIGLIGI
+547 RGLELIGLIGI

-576 GIRTIM
+576 GVRTIM

-600 IDTGQRAITGSAL
+600 IDAGQRAITGS
-613 DDMGDAELE
+613 ELE
-622 VALQRTSCFA
+622 SMTDEELELAASMTSCFA
-632 RVSPAHKLR
+632 RVSPAHKLK
-641 LVQVLQEQD
+641 LVQVLQKQD
-650 KIVAM
+650 NIVAM

-688 MILTDDN
+688 MVLTDDN

-700 AAIEEGRAIYDNIKK
+700 SAIEEGRAIYDNIKK

-736 INMPIPLLAIQIL
+736 INLPIPLLAIQIL

-780 NESVFAQG
+780 NESIFAQG
-788 AGLHI
+788 TGVHI
-793 AIVGVLIAILTLI
+793 VLVGVLIAILTLI
-806 SYAWGYTTIGLD
+806 SYVWGYSTIGLD
-818 AFNPSLGLERLERAA
+818 AFSPSLNLETLQRSA
-833 VVDLAGEAATP
+833 VVELAGEEAVP
-844 AAWDEWTAEQR
+844 DAWDEWTAWER
-855 TAFLVA
+855 VSFLGAA
-861 DAEAG
+861 DTEAG
-866 ASFLEGHGEGGKDP
+866 ASFLEEHDSDVSDP
-880 GRHLLAQAE
+880 GRRLLDQAE
-889 RVPRTIAF
+889 RIPRTLAF

-904 MFQVM
+904 MFQVV
-909 AIHAGDQTT
+909 AIHAGDRTT
-918 FWRAGVKGNPLMFWA
+918 FLHAGFKGNPLMFWA
-933 VLSTFALQLF
+933 VLSTFVLQLI

-951 ELFDTRALDLTHLAV
+951 GLFDTSALDV
-966 SVVAGIFVL
+966 SHVVVTIAAGILVL
-975 LFVEVEKAAFRRWLF
+975 LFVEVEKVVFRR
-990 AGNEAGQSPALS
+990 AMKGNEERLMPRQP

>member
-1 MMAEPYRQGISQVLA
+1 MVEAYRQ
-16 DLDVDGAKGLS
+16 DVQSTLS
-27 DGDAAERQGRYG
+27 ELSVDQRQGLDDVEIQSRLERFG
-39 RNVLP
+39 KNALP
-44 SDDGVNWFQ
+44 TDQGVNWVQ
-53 LIISQ
+53 LILGQ
-58 FTDVMVIVLIVAAII
+58 FTDIMVIILIVAAFI
-73 SAFLGEA
+73 SALLGEA

-122 RGGQIREISA
+122 RGGQIHEISA
-132 EELTPGDIVL
+132 EDLVPGDIVL

-148 IPADGRLIESINLQI
+148 IPADGRLIESINLQV

-176 KSTNSISTE
+176 KETDAIE
-185 GAVPIGD
+185 AQDAIPLGD
-192 RTNMAYMGTAV
+192 RVNMAYMGTTV
-203 NYGRGEMVVTQT
+203 NYGRGEMVVINT
-215 GLQTEI
+215 GLRTEI
-221 GNIATMLLQVQGGAT
+221 GNIATMLMQVEEGTT

-246 HILATAA
+246 RILATAA
-253 LIVVAIVFF
+253 LIVVAIVFI
-262 VGFLI
+262 VGFWV

-309 NVLIRR
+309 NALIRR

-325 TVICSDKTG
+325 NVICSDKTG

-350 HDDIRVEGAGYVA
+350 HDDIKVEGTGYLPK
-363 EGDLVSLGTRDPA
+363 GNLVSLGTHDPA
-376 NLGKPVNA
+376 NLGKPIDA

-401 NVYLETQDAGNQ
+401 NVYLETMDSTDQ

-431 IGFTRERLEQD
+431 IGFTRESLEQD
-442 MPRVSELPFSSE
+442 MPRVAELPFSSE
-454 RKAMTTVHEVRSDTA
+454 RKAMTTVHQVVGETA
-469 QQLFPDAK
+469 KRLFPDAE
-477 YVVITKGAPD
+477 YVAITKGAPD
-487 RLIDWSESEQ
+487 RLIEWSESEQ
-497 TPDAVVALS
+497 TPDDVVDLS
-506 ESGRSRWQQRV
+506 ESRRMDWQQRV
-517 NTMANDGLRVLGIA
+517 DSMANDGLRVLGIA

-536 ELPTEITPEIE
+536 DLPEQIGPEIE
-547 RDLELIGLIGI
+547 RGLELIGLIGI

-582 ITGDHALTAEAIA
+582 ITGDHILTAEAIA

-600 IDTGQRAITGSAL
+600 IDDEERAITGNEL
-613 DDMGDAELE
+613 DSLSDEELE
-622 VALQRTSCFA
+622 AAARQTSCFA

-641 LVQVLQEQD
+641 LVQVLQNQNN
-650 KIVAM
+650 IVAM

-736 INMPIPLLAIQIL
+736 INLPIPLLAIQIL

-780 NESVFAQG
+780 NESIFAGG
-788 AGLHI
+788 AGIHI
-793 AIVGVLIAILTLI
+793 VLVGILIAILTLI
-806 SYAWGYTTIGLD
+806 SYVWGYTTIGLD
-818 AFNPSLGLERLERAA
+818 SSLPSLGLEQLDRDALVELTG
-833 VVDLAGEAATP
+833 DEAAP
-844 AAWDEWTAEQR
+844 EAWDEWSTNDRVVFLGIAEK
-855 TAFLVA
+855 
-861 DAEAG
+861 EAG
-866 ASFLEGHGEGGKDP
+866 AGFLEDHGEGKDP
-880 GRHLLAQAE
+880 GRHLLDQAE
-889 RVPRTIAF
+889 RTPRTIAF

-909 AIHAGDQTT
+909 AIHAGDRTT
-918 FWRAGVKGNPLMFWA
+918 FWQAGFKGNMLLFWA
-933 VLSTFALQLF
+933 VLSTFLLQLI

-951 ELFDTRALDLTHLAV
+951 TLFDTTALDLTHVVV
-966 SVVAGIFVL
+966 SIVAGIAVL
-975 LFVEVEKAAFRRWLF
+975 LFVEVEKLVFRRMLSLDTS
-990 AGNEAGQSPALS
+990 AAAPAAA

>member
-1 MMAEPYRQGISQVLA
+1 MAEAHHQDIQSTLSQLGVDKSVGLDDAEIQTRLEKFGKNALPTDQGVSWV
-16 DLDVDGAKGLS
+16 K
-27 DGDAAERQGRYG
+27 
-39 RNVLP
+39 
-44 SDDGVNWFQ
+44 
-53 LIISQ
+53 LILGQ
-58 FTDVMVIVLIVAAII
+58 FTDVMVLILIVAAFI
-73 SAFLGEA
+73 SALLGEA

-91 LNALLGIY
+91 LNAMLGIY

-113 LQVPQVRVR
+113 LQVPRVRVR
-122 RGGQIREISA
+122 RGGRIHEISA
-132 EELTPGDIVL
+132 EALVPGDIVL

-148 IPADGRLIESINLQI
+148 VPADGRLIESINLQV

-176 KSTNSISTE
+176 KATNALTSHD
-185 GAVPIGD
+185 AVALGD
-192 RTNMAYMGTAV
+192 RVNMAYMGTTV
-203 NYGRGEMVVTQT
+203 NYGRGEMVVINT
-215 GLQTEI
+215 GLRTEI
-221 GNIATMLLQVQGGAT
+221 GNIATMLLQVEEGTT

-246 HILATAA
+246 RILATAA
-253 LIVVAIVFF
+253 IIVVAIVFI
-262 VGFLI
+262 VGFWV

-309 NVLIRR
+309 NALIRR

-350 HDDIRVEGAGYVA
+350 HDDIKVEGAGYLP
-363 EGDLVSLGTRDPA
+363 EGALVLLGTHDPA
-376 NLGKPVNA
+376 NLGKRVDA

-401 NVYLETQDAGNQ
+401 NVYLETMDSGGQ

-431 IGFTRERLEQD
+431 IGFSRERLEQD
-442 MPRVSELPFSSE
+442 MPRVAEFPFSSE
-454 RKAMTTVHEVRSDTA
+454 RKAMTTVHQVVGEQARR
-469 QQLFPDAK
+469 LFPDAN
-477 YVVITKGAPD
+477 YVAITKGAPD
-487 RLIDWSESEQ
+487 RLIEWSASEQ
-497 TPDAVVALS
+497 TPENVVDLS
-506 ESGRSRWQQRV
+506 EKRRLDWQRRV
-517 NTMANDGLRVLGIA
+517 DAMANDGLRVLGIA

-536 ELPTEITPEIE
+536 DLPEQITPEIE

-582 ITGDHALTAEAIA
+582 ITGDHLLTAEAIA

-600 IDTGQRAITGSAL
+600 IGDRDKAIIGSDL
-613 DDMGDAELE
+613 DGLSDAELE
-622 VALQRTSCFA
+622 TVARRTSCFA

-641 LVQVLQEQD
+641 LVQVLQNQNN
-650 KIVAM
+650 IVAM

-736 INMPIPLLAIQIL
+736 INLPIPLLAIQIL

-769 EGVMRRRPRPT
+769 KGVMRRRPRPT
-780 NESVFAQG
+780 NESIFAGG
-788 AGLHI
+788 AGIHI
-793 AIVGVLIAILTLI
+793 VLVGILIAILTLL
-806 SYAWGYTTIGLD
+806 SYVWGYTTIGLD
-818 AFNPSLGLERLERAA
+818 SSRPSLGLEELDRAE
-833 VVDLAGEAATP
+833 VVGLAGDEATP
-844 AAWDEWTAEQR
+844 AAWDEWAAAER
-855 TAFLVA
+855 VAFLGVLEK
-861 DAEAG
+861 EAG
-866 ASFLEGHGEGGKDP
+866 AGFLEDHGEGKDP
-880 GRHLLAQAE
+880 GRHLLDQAE
-889 RVPRTIAF
+889 RIPRTIAF

-904 MFQVM
+904 MFQVV
-909 AIHAGDQTT
+909 AIHAGDRTT
-918 FWRAGVKGNPLMFWA
+918 FWQAGFKGNRLLFWA
-933 VLSTFALQLF
+933 VLSTFLLQLI
-943 VVYVPFFQ
+943 VVYIPFFQ
-951 ELFDTRALDLTHLAV
+951 TLFDTAALNMTHVAV
-966 SVVAGIFVL
+966 SIAAGILVL
-975 LFVEVEKAAFRRWLF
+975 LFVEVEKLVFRRVLKLN
-990 AGNEAGQSPALS
+990 ANLPAPAVP